1 MHVREEA
8 PADIP
13 HVHALNCA
21 AFESSTEAR
30 IVDAL
35 RGQPDVI
42 SLVAEEDGH
51 VVGHIM
57 FSPVRL
63 RGADDV
69 RAMALAP
76 MAVAPARQRAG
87 IGSALVRDGLARCR
101 ELGVDAL
108 FVVGHPEYY
117 PRFGFSRRVRPRND
131 LRIRGSGR
139 SLHGPGA
146 GAGCPARTNGTGV
159 LQRGVSRILTRAR
172 SARAHPDPS
181 TGFATC
187 LDRPPQWMY
196 CLPATDIS
204 GLPARRVQ
212 QVR

>member
-1 MHVREEA
+1 MQVRAEE

-21 AFESSTEAR
+21 AFESPTEAR

-42 SLVAEEDGH
+42 SLVAEEDGQ

-63 RGADDV
+63 RGAGEV

-76 MAVAPARQRAG
+76 MAVALERQRAG
-87 IGSALVRDGLARCR
+87 IGSALVRDGLARCQ
-101 ELGVDAL
+101 EQGVEAL

-117 PRFGFSRRVRPRND
+117 PRFGFS
-131 LRIRGSGR
+131 LASGFGITCEFDVPDEVFMA
-139 SLHGPGA
+139 LELAPGA
-146 GAGCPARTNGTGV
+146 LRGRTGQVFFNEAF
-159 LQRGVSRILTRAR
+159 RAPHL
-172 SARAHPDPS
+172 S
-181 TGFATC
+181 
-187 LDRPPQWMY
+187 
-196 CLPATDIS
+196 
-204 GLPARRVQ
+204 
-212 QVR
+212 